1 MATTTFT
8 PLMLRGAGTRG
19 VPEIPAGSSFSNT
32 YSLAF
37 DGTDDYVET
46 TKTSAYTAAS
56 LSMWVKV
63 SGNFGVN
70 ERQSL
75 SSNDDFN
82 HGRDFIIADSPTTTN
97 DAYIAMFA
105 GAIIYGKTS
114 ASGGIVINDGNWH
127 NLVWTYS
134 KNAGSSADI
143 NMYVDGASQY
153 SNSSYSSYW
162 SYEIK
167 FQYFGKPVAANTYFG
182 GNMDEMA
189 YWNSALTPSN
199 VSTIYNSGIPGDLT
213 SLSPLAW
220 YRLNEGSGTTA
231 TDSAG
236 SNNGIINGATYSTD
250 VPS

>member
-1 MATTTFT
+1 
-8 PLMLRGAGTRG
+8 
-19 VPEIPAGSSFSNT
+19 
-32 YSLAF
+32 
-37 DGTDDYVET
+37 
-46 TKTSAYTAAS
+46 
-56 LSMWVKV
+56 
-63 SGNFGVN
+63 
-70 ERQSL
+70 
-75 SSNDDFN
+75 
-82 HGRDFIIADSPTTTN
+82 
-97 DAYIAMFA
+97 
-105 GAIIYGKTS
+105 
-114 ASGGIVINDGNWH
+114 
-127 NLVWTYS
+127 
-134 KNAGSSADI
+134 
-143 NMYVDGASQY
+143 MYVDGASQY

-182 GNMDEMA
+182 GNMNEMA

-236 SNNGIINGATYSTD
+236 SNNGTINGATYSTD